1 MHSGTPALSF
11 VHMESI
17 MDAIEM
23 PASAVVAVTK
33 KPKDIERIL
42 DRIFGKGCPKTYYSQ
57 PVTGNPVS
65 ERLISLHQIT
75 GSVSMGQG
83 PLTTEQ
89 VADHVMRLVTEAR
102 YEPQD
107 PPEAGKQRGWEVR
120 STCVERW
127 PAVYI
132 RAAWV

>member
-1 MHSGTPALSF
+1 
-11 VHMESI
+11 

-23 PASAVVAVTK
+23 PASSAVNVTNN
-33 KPKDIERIL
+33 PNDIKVIL
-42 DRIFGKGCPKTYYSQ
+42 DGIFGKDCLGIYYSQ
-57 PVTGNPVS
+57 SVTGNPVS

-75 GSVSMGQG
+75 GSVSMGQN

-89 VADHVMRLVTEAR
+89 VADHIMRLVTEAR